1 MQASSASPRAWQK
14 ASAATDHYGAI
25 AGSHKRH
32 AGGGSVSRGEPQAYQ
47 RRDRP

>member
-32 AGGGSVSRGEPQAYQ
+32 AGEGRISRRDAQAYQ